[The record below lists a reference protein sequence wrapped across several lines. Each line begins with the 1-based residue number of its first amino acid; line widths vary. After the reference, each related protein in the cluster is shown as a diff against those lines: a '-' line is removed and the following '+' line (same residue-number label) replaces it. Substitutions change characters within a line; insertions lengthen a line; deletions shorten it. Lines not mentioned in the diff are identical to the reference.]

1 MGSLHRRDI
10 IVTPMKRVHQRA
22 ILILF
27 FSLEILLGLMNVL
40 NIYDFYFR
48 FPASTVFFKL
58 FFHFSNRLY
67 SVPQGKK
74 VKELMPE
81 LPELNIGYKE
91 GDET

>member
-48 FPASTVFFKL
+48 FPASTVFL
-58 FFHFSNRLY
+58 NYFSI
-67 SVPQGKK
+67 SVTGYIQSHKGKK
-74 VKELMPE
+74 WK
-81 LPELNIGYKE
+81 N
-91 GDET
+91 